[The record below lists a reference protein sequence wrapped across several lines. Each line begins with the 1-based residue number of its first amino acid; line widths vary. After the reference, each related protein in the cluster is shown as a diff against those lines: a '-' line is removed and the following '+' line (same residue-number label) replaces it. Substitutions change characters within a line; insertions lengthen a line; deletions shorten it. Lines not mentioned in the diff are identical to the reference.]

1 MFCSKCGAKL
11 KDGAKF
17 CEKCGEAVFRLNEEP
32 LKAVEKKRVP
42 SLVWVLLGVN
52 IVVVII
58 IIVFIIII
66 CMNDSKKETGKNPI
80 ENNSEHVIHAIVD
93 EDESE
98 DKNKDES
105 DGESADESDAMKEE
119 IVSLDSE
126 ALLQKKIS
134 ELSQITLDGMKYEH
148 LWNGSYYDSTGLAPT
163 NGVFANNLVDWD
175 GDGQLEILSFSLEY
189 QSGDGNPYHNVIL
202 TVYEVE
208 DNEVFASD
216 KIVVSSLFRNCDDK
230 GNFRVML
237 KDNKYLCIDNSVWCY
252 LEEDGVEVTMLVL
265 TYDGNTINT
274 YANVVVD
281 MWSEWEGG
289 GRESMAFISKINTIG
304 LTRTAYLML
313 DKDCYY
319 FSTSDDGIV
328 PLFKVR
334 AELSGKYDD
343 PVCTTI
349 LSMIN
354 GNKESDYI
362 LPDSARRVLDASEI
376 EGLTKEQLRIARNEI
391 YARYAWNFEDAT
403 LQSYFDS
410 KAWYRENYY
419 MYNITD
425 NDLTEIERKN
435 LNLIISA
442 EK

>member
-1 MFCSKCGAKL
+1 MFCSKCGAEL

-17 CEKCGEAVFRLNEEP
+17 CEKCGEAVFRLNEET

-52 IVVVII
+52 LVVVII

-80 ENNSEHVIHAIVD
+80 EKNSEHDIHAIVD

-105 DGESADESDAMKEE
+105 DGESADESDAIKEE
-119 IVSLDSE
+119 IASLDSDT
-126 ALLQKKIS
+126 LLQKKIS
-134 ELSQITLDGMKYEH
+134 ELSQITLEGMKYEH

-163 NGVFANNLVDWD
+163 NGVFANNLLDWD

-189 QSGDGNPYHNVIL
+189 QSGDGNPYHSVIL

-216 KIVVSSLFRNCDDK
+216 KIAVSTLFQNVYDV

-237 KDNKYLCIDNSVWCY
+237 KDNKYLCIDNSVLCY
-252 LEEDGVEVTMLVL
+252 LEGDGAEVTMMVL

-274 YANVVVD
+274 YANVDYMGSDWYGV
-281 MWSEWEGG
+281 
-289 GRESMAFISKINTIG
+289 GRENTAFISKMNKIG
-304 LTRTAYLML
+304 LARTAYLML
-313 DKDCYY
+313 NTDHYY

-334 AELSGKYDD
+334 AELSGEFND

-349 LSMIN
+349 LSVIN
-354 GNKESDYI
+354 GSEESDYI

-391 YARYAWNFEDAT
+391 YARYGWNFEDAT
-403 LQSYFDS
+403 LQSFFDS
-410 KAWYRENYY
+410 KVWYRENYDVR
-419 MYNITD
+419 NITD